1 LIFYKKGGSRTMNKS
16 AIKAVFTNA
25 KAVGARYIGVR
36 VKTKGSSQPEIIIN
50 PKENFD
56 EKLNYYMSA
65 YDDDLILISAKGKK
79 DIRITGIAQGNTFE
93 DIEYQLMSV
102 GVGWKKPI
110 SDAIDKSYNK
120 MIAATPP
127 QTEEER
133 LQCETMK
140 EAVKGMF
147 LTASRSAAEA
157 RFIFDNIEKY
167 EEIFDICMNGDEM
180 AFKKGLMELQRM
192 QNEHI
197 LKEESDE

>member
-1 LIFYKKGGSRTMNKS
+1 MNKS
-16 AIKAVFTNA
+16 ALKALFINA
-25 KAVGARYIGVR
+25 KVEGARYIGVR
-36 VKTKGSSQPEIIIN
+36 IATEGSSEPEIIIN
-50 PKENFD
+50 PEKNFD
-56 EKLNYYMSA
+56 SKFEYYMSA

-79 DIRITGIAQGNTFE
+79 EIRITGIAQGNTFE

-120 MIAATPP
+120 MIAETPP

-133 LQCETMK
+133 LRCETMK

-147 LTASRSAAEA
+147 LSASRTAAEA
-157 RFIFDNIEKY
+157 RFIFENIEKY
-167 EEIFDICMNGDEM
+167 EQLFDICMNGDDME
-180 AFKKGLMELQRM
+180 FRKGLTELQRM

-197 LKEESDE
+197 LKEEDESCQ

>member
-1 LIFYKKGGSRTMNKS
+1 MRRGGSRTMNKS
-16 AIKAVFTNA
+16 ALKAVFINA
-25 KAVGARYIGVR
+25 KVEDARYIGVSIE
-36 VKTKGSSQPEIIIN
+36 TEGSSQPEIIIN

-56 EKLNYYMSA
+56 AKFDYYMSA

-79 DIRITGIAQGNTFE
+79 NIRITGIAQGNTFE

-102 GVGWKKPI
+102 GVGWKQPI

-120 MIAATPP
+120 MIEATPP
-127 QTEEER
+127 RTEEER

-147 LTASRSAAEA
+147 LNASRSAAEA

-167 EEIFDICMNGDEM
+167 EELFEICMNGDDM

-197 LKEESDE
+197 LKEEDDSCQ